1 MTFEDLKSTLAEKLG
16 TSKLADI
23 AKEFDV
29 TPQVVSNWK
38 ARNQVPYKYVQLLR
52 LKIDQ
57 LNKQENYSILP
68 GSNFNQAGSIYE
80 GSYDKLESEPFD
92 TLGLIKN
99 LVSKILANKKTFFSI
114 PILFTIFTAIH
125 VQYYVEPVY
134 TTNLKFLPISSQS
147 SSGMSQVSSVAAT
160 FGFDIGTTGS
170 STLSSAKMFP
180 EIIKSRTLAK
190 NLLGEKFYS
199 STYKDTLTLSAILG
213 GGVEPEKQESLKK
226 INGLVKAVSS
236 SIQVFKP
243 RASEI
248 QTLVVKSKEPKLAV
262 SIALRIV
269 DFVNELQRKFQNNN
283 IKEKKIFINNRT
295 SDVTIN
301 LERAEEK
308 LKIFRE
314 SNRAIISSPALM
326 LEQTRLVREV
336 ELQTELYITLKSQL
350 ELVKIEE
357 SGRLN
362 SVEILDYPEI
372 PFLKSSPNKKFRVSM
387 ALILSLIFT
396 TSFIAIKDSL
406 FTLMKKL
413 ISEIFK

>member
-1 MTFEDLKSTLAEKLG
+1 MRLEE
-16 TSKLADI
+16 
-23 AKEFDV
+23 
-29 TPQVVSNWK
+29 
-38 ARNQVPYKYVQLLR
+38 LLPMS
-52 LKIDQ
+52 LEQ
-57 LNKQENYSILP
+57 
-68 GSNFNQAGSIYE
+68 FNDEYRQ
-80 GSYDKLESEPFD
+80 
-92 TLGLIKN
+92 
-99 LVSKILANKKTFFSI
+99 KKF
-114 PILFTIFTAIH
+114 
-125 VQYYVEPVY
+125 
-134 TTNLKFLPISSQS
+134 
-147 SSGMSQVSSVAAT
+147 
-160 FGFDIGTTGS
+160 
-170 STLSSAKMFP
+170 
-180 EIIKSRTLAK
+180 
-190 NLLGEKFYS
+190 
-199 STYKDTLTLSAILG
+199 
-213 GGVEPEKQESLKK
+213 
-226 INGLVKAVSS
+226 
-236 SIQVFKP
+236 
-243 RASEI
+243 
-248 QTLVVKSKEPKLAV
+248 LVVKSKEPKLAV